1 MGYDELKPQSRVGS
15 NAFGGLGAT
24 AIDSLD
30 TLWMLGL
37 KDEFARARAWVAD
50 KLSFDRYAS
59 ARRLPCFAHNGA
71 CQGGASACR
80 DYDAS
85 VFETTI
91 RILGGLLSAYDLS
104 GDRVFLTR

>member
-50 KLSFDRYAS
+50 KLSFDRCAS
-59 ARRLPCFAHNGA
+59 ARCLPCFAHDGA
-71 CQGGASACR
+71 CQEGECMQ
-80 DYDAS
+80 
-85 VFETTI
+85 
-91 RILGGLLSAYDLS
+91 GLLRK
-104 GDRVFLTR
+104 RV

>member
-30 TLWMLGL
+30 TLWI
-37 KDEFARARAWVAD
+37 ARARAWVAD
-50 KLSFDRYAS
+50 KLSLTGV
-59 ARRLPCFAHNGA
+59 RLPAA
-71 CQGGASACR
+71 CLVSHMMGHARKASACR
-80 DYDAS
+80 DYYAS